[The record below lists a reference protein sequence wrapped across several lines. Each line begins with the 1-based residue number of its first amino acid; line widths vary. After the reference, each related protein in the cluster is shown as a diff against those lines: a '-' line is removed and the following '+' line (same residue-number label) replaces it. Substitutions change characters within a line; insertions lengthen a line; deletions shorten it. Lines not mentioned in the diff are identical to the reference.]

1 MDTNEEL
8 LIRVRET
15 MMQQLLRVSGFGV
28 YAIGCV
34 PSTIKDKESG
44 AEKTGMNVV
53 IYAGSELYAH
63 LHERGDH
70 CVYPERLLLIY
81 RTLAEALKPFTD
93 SGQLHYLANEAM
105 LMATLP
111 EFIWE
116 SAGVVLDDDQV
127 RVPHSNIWDIWDRA
141 LAEGWLA
148 DRTNSELDPWGR
160 VLNNAPLFTAEN
172 PAHNAWVSFS
182 VLPYDS
188 QEPSV
193 EEVMGVASLVH
204 IGWNF
209 LGETEPEELRGMAKK
224 LLSDSAFIRLKNWWV
239 FL

>member
-1 MDTNEEL
+1 MDTEQL
-8 LIRVRET
+8 LIDVRNT
-15 MMQQLLRVSGFGV
+15 VLAQLRPLSAFGV
-28 YAIGCV
+28 YAIGFN
-34 PSTIKDKESG
+34 PSRVQDRESG
-44 AEKTGMNVV
+44 NGKFGMNFV
-53 IYAGSELYAH
+53 IYAGSELYTH
-63 LHERGDH
+63 LNKRGNH

-81 RTLAEALKPFTD
+81 RTLAEVLKPFTD
-93 SGQLHYLANEAM
+93 SGRLHFMANEAM

-111 EFIWE
+111 EFMWE
-116 SAGVVLDDDQV
+116 SAGVVLDDDLV
-127 RVPHSNIWDIWDRA
+127 RVPQSNIWDIWDRA

-172 PAHNAWVSFS
+172 PDHNAWASFS

-188 QEPSV
+188 KEPRT
-193 EEVMGVASLVH
+193 EEAMGMAALTH

-209 LGETEPEELRGMAKK
+209 LGETEPHELQEIAEK
-224 LLSDSAFIRLKNWWV
+224 LLSDSVFLRQHNCWV